1 MDEKDWLL
9 LRALR
14 DTRNITKAANLL
26 NTSQPGLSK
35 RLRLL
40 EERFGTSICLRNK
53 SGIEFTPAGEYLVEY
68 AAAMLD
74 KLRTA
79 HEHVSDMGSEIK
91 GTLRIGSSNYC
102 INYILPD
109 ILAAFK
115 KEHPQVEF
123 LVASAWSSDIIKMV
137 ASGEVHI
144 GFIRNDNTFL
154 PERVLLCTERTY
166 ICSTRKIDMERLPDE
181 PQIAYK
187 SDQLVTA
194 GLNMWWAE
202 NYKRPPKVA
211 MMVDRVGSSV
221 EMVRKGLGYAFLSE
235 KMASQMHGIQKYE
248 IKHPDGQPY
257 SRYTWAIPNQDAKQL
272 RVVSSFLEYIRK
284 LENIV

>member
-14 DTRNITKAANLL
+14 DTRNITKAADVL

-40 EERFGTSICLRNK
+40 EERFGANIALRNK

-68 AAAMLD
+68 AVEMLD
-74 KLRTA
+74 KLQA
-79 HEHVSDMGSEIK
+79 MHEHVNDMGSEIK

-102 INYILPD
+102 ISYMLPD

-115 KEHPQVEF
+115 REHPHVEF
-123 LVASAWSSDIIKMV
+123 LVTSAWSSDIIKMV
-137 ASGEVHI
+137 GSGEVHV
-144 GFIRNDNTFL
+144 GFIRNDNALL
-154 PERVLLCTERTY
+154 PERILLCTERTF
-166 ICSTRKIDMERLPDE
+166 ICSTRKIDLESLPDE

-187 SDQLVTA
+187 SDPLVTA
-194 GLNMWWAE
+194 GLNMWWME
-202 NYKRPPKVA
+202 NYKRPPKIA
-211 MMVDRVGSSV
+211 MMVDRVGSSL
-221 EMVRKGLGYAFLSE
+221 EMVRKGLGWALLSE
-235 KMASQMHGIQKYE
+235 KMASQLQNIWKYE

-257 SRYTWAIPNQDAKQL
+257 ARHTWVVPNQDAKQL
-272 RVVSSFLEYIRK
+272 RMVASFLDFVATQN
-284 LENIV
+284 LV